1 MNSVTIICCQYHG
14 HDGSWPTGMGSGAD
28 IVPGGV
34 QRRGK
39 IEYNIE
45 YRIDIDQTWIRWETI
60 VYIQY
65 IQYIQYSIIF
75 KYNHE

>member
-1 MNSVTIICCQYHG
+1 
-14 HDGSWPTGMGSGAD
+14 MGSGA
-28 IVPGGV
+28 IH
-34 QRRGK
+34 QEELME

-45 YRIDIDQTWIRWETI
+45 YGIDIDIDQTWIRWETI

-65 IQYIQYSIIF
+65 SIIF

>member
-1 MNSVTIICCQYHG
+1 MAMMG
-14 HDGSWPTGMGSGAD
+14 AGMGSGAD
-28 IVPGGV
+28 DGVMLWSAWSDANAGVPEC

>member
-1 MNSVTIICCQYHG
+1 MPEERKDRIQ
-14 HDGSWPTGMGSGAD
+14 
-28 IVPGGV
+28 
-34 QRRGK
+34 
-39 IEYNIE
+39 NIE

>member
-1 MNSVTIICCQYHG
+1 MMG
-14 HDGSWPTGMGSGAD
+14 AGWGSGAMEELME
-28 IVPGGV
+28 
-34 QRRGK
+34 

-45 YRIDIDQTWIRWETI
+45 YGIDIDIDQTWIRWETI

-65 IQYIQYSIIF
+65 IQYSIIF